1 MPPLSIHIASD
12 AHARRVYPRLM
23 PKRTV
28 LGWGPRFRYALKAK
42 GLTVADVAEKIGR
55 AESSVRS
62 WLNGNREIN
71 LSEFIELC
79 ASARLEPAAVLSD
92 DSEGHDFINIALA
105 WRKSKGKQL
114 QRELLLMAAKGIL
127 SDEDRGAGN
136 GEIDT
141 GRTAPR
147 RRL

>member
-1 MPPLSIHIASD
+1 MVA
-12 AHARRVYPRLM
+12 YPHFM

-71 LSEFIELC
+71 LSEFVELC

-92 DSEGHDFINIALA
+92 DQEGHEFLDIALA
-105 WRKSKGKQL
+105 WRKSKGKHL
-114 QRELLLMAAKGIL
+114 QREVLLMAAKGIL
-127 SDEDRGAGN
+127 SDEDRG
-136 GEIDT
+136 T
-141 GRTAPR
+141 GDGQADHRRTTPG